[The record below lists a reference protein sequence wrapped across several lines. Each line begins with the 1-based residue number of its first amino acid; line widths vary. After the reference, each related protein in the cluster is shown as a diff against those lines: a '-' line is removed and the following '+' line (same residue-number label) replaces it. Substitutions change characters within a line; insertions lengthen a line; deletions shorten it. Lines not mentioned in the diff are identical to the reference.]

1 MEAFVYEFWS
11 LIAFPDVML
20 TYFSYL
26 PLQFCSVSNF
36 LSIPSSCSSIFCRLT
51 FLFSSNCCSKLLSLV
66 ITLVSSSVKWN
77 GAGEASQT
85 SFVELKFSDLS
96 SRNIEVPGRKRKK
109 CNFMNHIVFL
119 HAAGGY
125 FCVCR
130 SRSKSLMIESNL
142 GPFAWWLFF
151 PTHVSAL
158 RLHGVN

>member
-26 PLQFCSVSNF
+26 PLQFCSLPNS
-36 LSIPSSCSSIFCRLT
+36 LSILSSCSSIFCRLT
-51 FLFSSNCCSKLLSLV
+51 FVFSSNCCSKLLSLV
-66 ITLVSSSVKWN
+66 ITLVSSSVKLN

-96 SRNIEVPGRKRKK
+96 SENIEIPGRKRKK
-109 CNFMNHIVFL
+109 CNFTNYTVFL
-119 HAAGGY
+119 HAVGGY

-130 SRSKSLMIESNL
+130 SQSRSLVIESNL
-142 GPFAWWLFF
+142 GVFA
-151 PTHVSAL
+151 
-158 RLHGVN
+158 